1 MMLPGS
7 SRILKHNFINSKLA
21 EMLLN
26 LCTSVNSVNS
36 SSLSFAS
43 CTSWEQVGTQNDLLG
58 TWLVVSHVE
67 VLLTGFWQ
75 QGNAP
80 PQALRAQVPLD
91 SKAQTALLSSD
102 EATGGSKEPKL
113 SVAVVFSC
121 SGQTLSGI
129 SVSPMTE
136 GSTDFTVGEHTYKAG
151 RFLCS

>member
-1 MMLPGS
+1 M
-7 SRILKHNFINSKLA
+7 
-21 EMLLN
+21 
-26 LCTSVNSVNS
+26 
-36 SSLSFAS
+36 
-43 CTSWEQVGTQNDLLG
+43 
-58 TWLVVSHVE
+58 E
-67 VLLTGFWQ
+67 VLLIGSWQ

-102 EATGGSKEPKL
+102 EATGDNKEPKL

-129 SVSPMTE
+129 SVAPMTE